1 MLERIV
7 DQAVERPHLVDGYRC
22 VSSSPCSPAA
32 GDRSLA
38 AQRGSGGS
46 GEAGSS
52 ISMASSGTR
61 TELWLRH
68 NSARNLSH
76 SADAAQARTSPSASS
91 AVSATKCAE
100 LHVICETSETAAMH
114 TVPQRELRAV
124 QQTLP

>member
-1 MLERIV
+1 
-7 DQAVERPHLVDGYRC
+7 
-22 VSSSPCSPAA
+22 
-32 GDRSLA
+32 
-38 AQRGSGGS
+38 
-46 GEAGSS
+46 
-52 ISMASSGTR
+52 MASSGTR